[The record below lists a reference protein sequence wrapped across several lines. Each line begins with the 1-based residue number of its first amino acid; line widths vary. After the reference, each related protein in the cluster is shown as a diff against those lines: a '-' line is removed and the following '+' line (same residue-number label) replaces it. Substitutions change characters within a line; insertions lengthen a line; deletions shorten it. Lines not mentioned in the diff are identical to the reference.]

1 MPLQV
6 ANLSAVY
13 IYHER
18 YCSIGMTKS
27 ILLTKVDLTLGV
39 GTRQNVGGGGGGGGG
54 AAELIIHTWVG
65 CHVTG
70 FINSYFLK
78 VEQNF

>member
-39 GTRQNVGGGGGGGGG
+39 GTRQNVGGGG

-70 FINSYFLK
+70 Y
-78 VEQNF
+78 